1 MNDSYELLIES
12 QDVQLIVTEGIVS
25 GSKKLIHICHSL
37 ISSFLHYFFF
47 YNFNRL
53 VEFRY

>member
-1 MNDSYELLIES
+1 MNDPYELLIES
-12 QDVQLIVTEGIVS
+12 QDIQLQSTEYLVIQASSHIV
-25 GSKKLIHICHSL
+25 HSL
-37 ISSFLHYFFF
+37 INSFLHYFFF